1 MVPADFCPFE
11 SGHGKK
17 QEKKPEKTKKRLEKP
32 ASAIKSI

>member
-1 MVPADFCPFE
+1 MGAGDFCPFE

-32 ASAIKSI
+32 AATIKSI